1 MKCHVLFLLFS
12 IFYEILILIFA
23 HFSFPNHDA
32 IHGPNPDRFDKE
44 LYYKL
49 GP

>member
-1 MKCHVLFLLFS
+1 MSRSVSSLFS
-12 IFYEILILIFA
+12 MRFSFFT

-32 IHGPNPDRFDKE
+32 IHGPNSDRFDKE